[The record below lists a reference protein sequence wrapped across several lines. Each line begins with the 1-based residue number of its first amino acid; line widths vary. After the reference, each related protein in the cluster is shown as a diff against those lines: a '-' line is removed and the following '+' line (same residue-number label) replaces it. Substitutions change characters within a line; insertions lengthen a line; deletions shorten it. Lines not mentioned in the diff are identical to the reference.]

1 MKSPA
6 IYNKANQTKLE
17 RYGNSIV
24 TRLDWVKTKIRR
36 GIKSKIFD
44 KFIKRISD
52 EYTPL
57 FSKDDFI
64 ANVEPKRKWKWKH
77 NKCGKIFESRYQ
89 YPLYPRCSD
98 CCKSNRNSSKGE
110 YEIVIFL

>member
-44 KFIKRISD
+44 KFIKM
-52 EYTPL
+52 
-57 FSKDDFI
+57 SKKFQKKLD
-64 ANVEPKRKWKWKH
+64 KR
-77 NKCGKIFESRYQ
+77 GA
-89 YPLYPRCSD
+89 
-98 CCKSNRNSSKGE
+98 
-110 YEIVIFL
+110 